1 MKRPY
6 LVHFLA
12 IKTDDFLAIRAS
24 VTMKENIVASGADS
38 DLTRARF
45 PIQDFRLLRSDDF
58 GIKIVALNA
67 AHQEIF
73 RKTYDS
79 DSFGNFSFKIPL
91 TPTLKDVQVLQV
103 YEVKKRPG
111 LELNLGTYIPLVIS
125 GHKKLVVCDFDKT
138 LVDTRYSSTREM
150 VTSLTRPLEYFPTVH
165 ESVKIVK
172 DYIEQDHHPFILS
185 ASPHFYEDAMRDWLY
200 KNGIYTAG
208 IFLKDYRKVFSLWE
222 GDLTPKDLK
231 LQGLYK
237 LGHLLDILT
246 MTGIPDELVLMG
258 DNFESDPVIYLTLA
272 KILCDDVDPWAL
284 WNKLKN
290 HDLFQLTAKQNGQFL
305 NKMYHLHN
313 MSLRLKNAR
322 DKKRP
327 KLTIYI
333 RKKFKDDK
341 VTVPDF
347 WTDKLTLIKSFDAH
361 SNPPELAA
369 HLEADLRQ

>member
-1 MKRPY
+1 MKRPH

-12 IKTDDFLAIRAS
+12 IKTDEFMAIKAS
-24 VTMKENIVASGADS
+24 VTMKENLATTGAER
-38 DLTRARF
+38 DLSVARF
-45 PIQDFRLLRSDDF
+45 PIQEFRLLRSDDF
-58 GIKIVALNA
+58 GIKIVALNSS
-67 AHQEIF
+67 HHEIF

-79 DSFGNFSFKIPL
+79 DSFGNFSFKIPITEEL
-91 TPTLKDVQVLQV
+91 RDIQVLQV
-103 YEVKKRPG
+103 YEIKKRQG
-111 LELNLGTYIPLVIS
+111 LELNLGTYIPLVIQ
-125 GHKKLVVCDFDKT
+125 GQKKLVVCDFDKT
-138 LVDTRYSSTREM
+138 LVDTRFSSTREM
-150 VTSLTRPLEYFPTVH
+150 VTSLTRPLEFFPTVH
-165 ESVKIVK
+165 ESVKMFK
-172 DYIEQDHHPFILS
+172 SYIEDGFHPFILS

-258 DNFESDPVIYLTLA
+258 DNFESDPVIYLTLS
-272 KILCDDVDPWAL
+272 KIISEDIDPWAL
-284 WNKLKN
+284 WNRLKN

-313 MSLRLKNAR
+313 MFIRHKQNGR
-322 DKKRP
+322 GTRP

-333 RKKFKDDK
+333 RKKFQEDK
-341 VTVPDF
+341 VTVPEF
-347 WTDKLTLIKSFDAH
+347 WQDKLSLIKSFDGT
-361 SNPPELAA
+361 SNPPELMNS
-369 HLEADLRQ
+369 HGPRGS